1 MARRAGL
8 KRTGRVDGYL
18 VEIRHAGDEWWVSP
32 DQIMRVAVQAKR

>member
-1 MARRAGL
+1 M

-32 DQIMRVAVQAKR
+32 DQIMRGRSPSEAIVMQPV